1 MLWELVQEQSHIAE
15 AQSLARFFHD
25 YYQQFFHVKEVLVNT
40 PSSKALINKDQKI
53 SSWRIFL
60 LASVTLILLI
70 LFWRMGEF
78 KQDPFITETLSIQG
92 ESLSGSKLFKINCVG
107 CHGISA
113 QGFVGPDL
121 HEATQEMSDKKI
133 IYQVIRGLTP
143 PMPSFEIEPQSMADL
158 LEYMHSLN

>member
-1 MLWELVQEQSHIAE
+1 MNI
-15 AQSLARFFHD
+15 
-25 YYQQFFHVKEVLVNT
+25 
-40 PSSKALINKDQKI
+40 PSSKELIMESQEI

-60 LASVTLILLI
+60 LSSVTLILLI
-70 LFWRMGEF
+70 LFWRMGDF

-92 ESLSGSKLFKINCVG
+92 EALSGSKLFKINCVG

-133 IYQVIRGLTP
+133 INQVIRGLTP

-158 LEYMHSLN
+158 LAFMHSLN

>member
-1 MLWELVQEQSHIAE
+1 M
-15 AQSLARFFHD
+15 
-25 YYQQFFHVKEVLVNT
+25 NN
-40 PSSKALINKDQKI
+40 PSSKALINKEQKI

-60 LASVTLILLI
+60 LSIATVAFLI
-70 LFWRMGEF
+70 LFWEIGDF

-92 ESLSGSKLFKINCVG
+92 EALSGSKLFKINCVG

-133 IYQVIRGLTP
+133 INQVIRGLTP
-143 PMPSFEIEPQSMADL
+143 PMPSFEIDPESMADL
-158 LEYMHSLN
+158 LAYMHSLN

>member
-1 MLWELVQEQSHIAE
+1 M
-15 AQSLARFFHD
+15 
-25 YYQQFFHVKEVLVNT
+25 NT

-60 LASVTLILLI
+60 LSTATVAFIILLWTI
-70 LFWRMGEF
+70 GSF

-92 ESLSGSKLFKINCVG
+92 EALSGSKLFKINCVG

-133 IYQVIRGLTP
+133 INQVIRGLTP

-158 LEYMHSLN
+158 LAYMHSLN

>member
-1 MLWELVQEQSHIAE
+1 M
-15 AQSLARFFHD
+15 
-25 YYQQFFHVKEVLVNT
+25 NT

-60 LASVTLILLI
+60 LATATVAFIILLWTI
-70 LFWRMGEF
+70 GSF

-92 ESLSGSKLFKINCVG
+92 EALSGSKLFKINCVG

-121 HEATQEMSDKKI
+121 HEVTLEMSDKKI
-133 IYQVIRGLTP
+133 VNQVIRGLTP
-143 PMPSFEIEPQSMADL
+143 PMPSFEIDPESMADL
-158 LEYMHSLN
+158 LAYMHSLNK

>member
-1 MLWELVQEQSHIAE
+1 MNI
-15 AQSLARFFHD
+15 
-25 YYQQFFHVKEVLVNT
+25 
-40 PSSKALINKDQKI
+40 PSSKALIKKNQEI

-60 LASVTLILLI
+60 LTSVTLILLI
-70 LFWRMGEF
+70 LLWRMGEF

-133 IYQVIRGLTP
+133 INQVIRGLTP

>member
-1 MLWELVQEQSHIAE
+1 M
-15 AQSLARFFHD
+15 
-25 YYQQFFHVKEVLVNT
+25 NT
-40 PSSKALINKDQKI
+40 PSSKALINKDEKI

-60 LASVTLILLI
+60 LSIATVACLI
-70 LFWRMGEF
+70 LFWRMEDL

-92 ESLSGSKLFKINCVG
+92 EALSGSKLFKINCVG

-121 HEATQEMSDKKI
+121 HEVTQEMSDKKI
-133 IYQVIRGLTP
+133 VNQVIRGLTP

-158 LEYMHSLN
+158 LAYMHSLNQ

>member
-1 MLWELVQEQSHIAE
+1 M
-15 AQSLARFFHD
+15 
-25 YYQQFFHVKEVLVNT
+25 NT
-40 PSSKALINKDQKI
+40 PSSKALINQGQKI

-60 LASVTLILLI
+60 LSTATFAFLT
-70 LFWRMGEF
+70 LFWTIGSF

-92 ESLSGSKLFKINCVG
+92 EALSGSKLFKINCVG
-107 CHGISA
+107 CHGVSA

-133 IYQVIRGLTP
+133 INQVIRGLTP

>member
-1 MLWELVQEQSHIAE
+1 M
-15 AQSLARFFHD
+15 
-25 YYQQFFHVKEVLVNT
+25 NT
-40 PSSKALINKDQKI
+40 PSSKSLIDHNQKI

-60 LASVTLILLI
+60 LSTATVAFIILLWTI
-70 LFWRMGEF
+70 GSF

-92 ESLSGSKLFKINCVG
+92 EALSGSKLFKINCVG

-121 HEATQEMSDKKI
+121 HEVTKELSDPKI
-133 IYQVIRGLTP
+133 INQVIRGLTP

-158 LEYMHSLN
+158 LAYMHSLNS

>member
-1 MLWELVQEQSHIAE
+1 M
-15 AQSLARFFHD
+15 
-25 YYQQFFHVKEVLVNT
+25 NN

-60 LASVTLILLI
+60 LSTATVAFIILLWTI
-70 LFWRMGEF
+70 GSF

-92 ESLSGSKLFKINCVG
+92 EALSGSKLFKINCVG

-121 HEATQEMSDKKI
+121 HEVTKEMSDKKI
-133 IYQVIRGLTP
+133 VNQVIRGLTP
-143 PMPSFEIEPQSMADL
+143 PMPSFEIDPESMADL
-158 LEYMHSLN
+158 LAYMHSLNK

>member
-1 MLWELVQEQSHIAE
+1 M
-15 AQSLARFFHD
+15 
-25 YYQQFFHVKEVLVNT
+25 NT

-60 LASVTLILLI
+60 LSTAIVVFIILLWTI
-70 LFWRMGEF
+70 GSF

-92 ESLSGSKLFKINCVG
+92 EALSGSKLFKINCVG

-121 HEATQEMSDKKI
+121 HEVTQEMSDKKI
-133 IYQVIRGLTP
+133 VNQVIRGLTP
-143 PMPSFEIEPQSMADL
+143 PMPSFEIDPESMADL
-158 LEYMHSLN
+158 LAYMHSLNKQ

>member
-1 MLWELVQEQSHIAE
+1 M
-15 AQSLARFFHD
+15 
-25 YYQQFFHVKEVLVNT
+25 NT

-60 LASVTLILLI
+60 LSIATVACLI
-70 LFWRMGEF
+70 LFWRMEDF

-92 ESLSGSKLFKINCVG
+92 EALSGSKLFKINCVG

-121 HEATQEMSDKKI
+121 HEATQELSDKKI
-133 IYQVIRGLTP
+133 INQVIRGLTP

-158 LEYMHSLN
+158 LAYMHTLN

>member
-1 MLWELVQEQSHIAE
+1 M
-15 AQSLARFFHD
+15 
-25 YYQQFFHVKEVLVNT
+25 NT

-60 LASVTLILLI
+60 LSTATVAFIILLWTI
-70 LFWRMGEF
+70 GSF

-92 ESLSGSKLFKINCVG
+92 EALSGSKLFKINCVG

-121 HEATQEMSDKKI
+121 HEVTQEMSDKKI
-133 IYQVIRGLTP
+133 VNQVIRGLTP
-143 PMPSFEIEPQSMADL
+143 PMPSFEIDPKSMADL
-158 LEYMHSLN
+158 LAYMHSLNK

>member
-1 MLWELVQEQSHIAE
+1 MNI
-15 AQSLARFFHD
+15 
-25 YYQQFFHVKEVLVNT
+25 
-40 PSSKALINKDQKI
+40 PSSKALIKENQEI
-53 SSWRIFL
+53 SSWRIL
-60 LASVTLILLI
+60 LLTSVTLILLI
-70 LFWRMGEF
+70 LFWRMGDF

-133 IYQVIRGLTP
+133 INQVIRGLTP

>member
-1 MLWELVQEQSHIAE
+1 M
-15 AQSLARFFHD
+15 
-25 YYQQFFHVKEVLVNT
+25 NT
-40 PSSKALINKDQKI
+40 PSSKALIDKEQKI
-53 SSWRIFL
+53 SALRIFL
-60 LASVTLILLI
+60 LSTATLVLLI
-70 LFWRMGEF
+70 LFWIIGDL
-78 KQDPFITETLSIQG
+78 KQDPFVTETLSIKG
-92 ESLSGSKLFKINCVG
+92 EASSGSKLFKINCVG

-158 LEYMHSLN
+158 LAYMHSLN